1 MSISHMCPYC
11 RHESIDCLID
21 GRGYKVYRCT
31 EYDCS
36 FYKECS
42 QDDDLIEEM
51 CQLFD
56 NPELLNEEDEE

>member
-1 MSISHMCPYC
+1 MPILYVCPYC

-42 QDDDLIEEM
+42 QDEDYVDLDEI
-51 CQLFD
+51 CNLFD
-56 NPELLNEEDEE
+56 ELEDE